1 MQQTGGHQ
9 HNMKLLLTSVL
20 KNQKP
25 LDGCNGMA
33 RVSAVLYP
41 DNEQMNITSWASW
54 LEKLNQLAL
63 VKKDMSV

>member
-20 KNQKP
+20 KYQKP

-33 RVSAVLYP
+33 RVSEVLYP
-41 DNEQMNITSWASW
+41 DNEMMNITS
-54 LEKLNQLAL
+54 
-63 VKKDMSV
+63 